1 MFRISSV
8 SGTKKIIRAASYE
21 EFIENGCEK
30 LSLNKENVRLYLS
43 DGCEVDDFDGLQFAQ
58 EEKALI
64 YMLEGEETLPG
75 LSQLIK
81 PKSTTGSVDSIAR

>member
-1 MFRISSV
+1 MFRISSA
-8 SGTKKIIRAASYE
+8 SGTKKIIRATSYE

-43 DGCEVDDFDGLQFAQ
+43 DGCEVDDFDGLQYAQ

-64 YMLEGEETLPG
+64 YILEGEETLPG
-75 LSQLIK
+75 LSQLK